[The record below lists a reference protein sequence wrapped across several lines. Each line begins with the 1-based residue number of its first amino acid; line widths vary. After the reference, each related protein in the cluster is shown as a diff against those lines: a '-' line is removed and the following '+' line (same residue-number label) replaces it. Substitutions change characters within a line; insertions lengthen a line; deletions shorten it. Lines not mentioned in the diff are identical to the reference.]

1 VLPSAKPKRK
11 PPSAGIGRKK
21 GVPNK
26 ITVAFKQ
33 AVLEAFNDERM
44 GGSDG
49 LVEWGLKNRTEFYR
63 IAARLIPTEGT
74 GGIEHTHR
82 VYGWLE

>member
-1 VLPSAKPKRK
+1 MLPSAAPKRK

-26 ITVAFKQ
+26 VTVAFKQ
-33 AVLEAFNDERM
+33 AVLQAFNDERM
-44 GGSDG
+44 GGTDG
-49 LVEWGLKNRTEFYR
+49 LVTWGLLNRTEFYK
-63 IAARLIPTEGT
+63 IAARLIPTELT
-74 GGIEHTHR
+74 GSVDHAHR